1 MLGDDPH
8 QQFGYPSRFFL
19 SKALPIFTKHIPN
32 FTIFTGKAGAT
43 LILLA
48 NHFDI
53 TIFVNEDTYPDFYT
67 QIRRIR
73 DAGVNVKLYADML
86 SISKETK
93 TKEGNIYSIFTPFKN
108 AVWKEFCTKKVLPKV
123 DMTGV
128 SLFTQ
133 DLNHIVKIIP
143 CTEYSI
149 KSVLSIKKT
158 FMIDKKVFDVAT
170 LLDVETKYD
179 E

>member
-1 MLGDDPH
+1 
-8 QQFGYPSRFFL
+8 
-19 SKALPIFTKHIPN
+19 
-32 FTIFTGKAGAT
+32 
-43 LILLA
+43 
-48 NHFDI
+48 
-53 TIFVNEDTYPDFYT
+53 
-67 QIRRIR
+67 
-73 DAGVNVKLYADML
+73 ML

-93 TKEGNIYSIFTPFKN
+93 TKEGNIYSVFTPFKN

-128 SLFTQ
+128 SFFTQ

-143 CTEYSI
+143 SAEDSI

-158 FMIDKKVFDVAT
+158 FAIEKKIFDVES
-170 LLDVETKYD
+170 LLNVETKYD